1 MEATRFVR
9 DEFNATSVAF
19 LSAISVAALLH
30 TTVCNVL
37 LILYCCLWLYN
48 RYYCGPRPEAWHYIF
63 IFIFCSYYILGLIGL
78 IHTDDMRQG
87 LHWLEAKWPFFG
99 LPVFIALSNLTDR
112 DIDRILTFFSIALV
126 VIGLI
131 LLVPAMDAYS
141 ITREASAFTYIN
153 LLGPLSLHPSY
164 FSLFAGFGIMHLYA
178 RRKTITRSALEKVF
192 LFTAIT
198 LLVLFNF
205 LALSRAGIFG
215 FMLVLVGFFV
225 FKLLA
230 GKAKSVSFWVLL
242 GVLTVLIIVTIPVIK
257 ERFKLFEISDPL
269 GEETTNST
277 AFHIKSWYC
286 AAESLSD
293 YHFFTGYGT
302 GDEKDVLVSCYEK
315 YNWRIMVAER
325 HHAHNEYLSMMMR
338 HGIIGLLVFL
348 TMLIYPLWLAFKA
361 KEFVYFGFIVLF
373 GTLCLAGSLN
383 LYHGITIYS
392 LLNALL
398 FRKTI
403 LWLKA
408 AEAGSPI
415 LQSEVKLASR

>member
-1 MEATRFVR
+1 MNATRFVR

-19 LSAISVAALLH
+19 LCAISVAALLH
-30 TTVCNVL
+30 TKVCNAL
-37 LILYCCLWLYN
+37 LIVYCCLWLYN
-48 RYYCGPRPEAWHYIF
+48 RHTCGPRPEAWHYTF

-78 IHTDDMRQG
+78 IHTDNVHQG
-87 LHWLEAKWPFFG
+87 LHWLEAKSPLLG
-99 LPVFIALSNLTDR
+99 LPVFIALSRLTDH

-126 VIGLI
+126 VLGLI
-131 LLVPAMDAYS
+131 LLVPAIDVYS
-141 ITREASAFTYIN
+141 ITGEVNAFTYIN

-164 FSLFAGFGIMHLYA
+164 FSLFAGFAIMHLYA
-178 RRKTITRSALEKVF
+178 RRKTIARTSLAKVF
-192 LFTAIT
+192 VFTAIT

-215 FMLVLVGFFV
+215 FMLVLVGFFL
-225 FKLLA
+225 FKFLA
-230 GKAKSVSFWVLL
+230 GKAKSLSYWILL
-242 GVLTVLIIVTIPVIK
+242 GVLTLLIIITIPVVK

-269 GEETTNST
+269 GEETLNST

-286 AAESLSD
+286 SAESLSD

-325 HHAHNEYLSMMMR
+325 HHAHNEYLSIMMR
-338 HGIIGLLVFL
+338 HGIVGLIIFL

-361 KEFVYFGFIVLF
+361 KEFVYVGFIVIF

-383 LYHGITIYS
+383 LYHGIVIYS

-408 AEAGSPI
+408 AESDSQVA
-415 LQSEVKLASR
+415 QSEVKVETR